1 MAIVRSIQLFSRRE
15 FLGLLPPA
23 IGISMRAADRDTF
36 TYKTGYSSIMK
47 LGKDLHAALKREHRH
62 MIAEQPISIE
72 TNATPFAR
80 LLYFDEKPKPV
91 RGVWISAGFIDL
103 VNHVAH
109 AEAIDRVERNYFER
123 YMEVLAERSEVP
135 PLPDGKNARYWTE
148 EVLNEQQSNFNS
160 IVGFVVAVK
169 LANHY
174 LGHYDNH
181 KAKLDEAPVNN
192 LLTEEEWST
201 ALRAGLHNALRAGCM
216 IEGVVPF
223 FSALDKMKKRPAWA
237 GHFLPDRLKFS
248 AFRREMEQMQKR
260 FLERGEQA
268 RP

>member
-1 MAIVRSIQLFSRRE
+1 VRSIEHFSRRA
-15 FLGLLPPA
+15 FLALLPSTIA
-23 IGISMRAADRDTF
+23 VSLRAAERDPF

-47 LGKDLHAALKREHRH
+47 LGKDLHAALKREHRE

-109 AEAIDRVERNYFER
+109 AEAIDRLERNYFER
-123 YMEVLAERSEVP
+123 YMEVLAERNEVP
-135 PLPDGKNARYWTE
+135 PLPDTKNARYWTE
-148 EVLNEQQSNFNS
+148 EALNEQQSNFNS

-174 LGHYDNH
+174 LGHYDKY
-181 KAKLDEAPVNN
+181 KAKLEQAAINN
-192 LLTEEEWST
+192 LLTEEEWD
-201 ALRAGLHNALRAGCM
+201 AAFRAGLHNALRAGCM

-223 FSALDKMKKRPAWA
+223 FSALDKMKRRPAWA
-237 GHFLPDRLKFS
+237 ADFLPDRVKFS
-248 AFRREMEQMQKR
+248 SLRREMEQMQKR
-260 FLERGEQA
+260 FLERGE
-268 RP
+268 